1 MRGVPNTTMT
11 ISLSAPSTNIL
22 EGSEK
27 TRKERNKGR
36 V

>member
-1 MRGVPNTTMT
+1 MRRVPNTNMI

-27 TRKERNKGR
+27 TRKEINKGR